1 MSFFL
6 FFFFFFF
13 FFSTA
18 PTEDS
23 YPLEADAGFGVLSPS
38 NSIIGISTGTIS
50 IIAVSK
56 FPSGSIGLVS
66 IGLVSMGLV
75 SIGPVWFGSVLT
87 GSVVVLPMAVSL
99 LS

>member
-6 FFFFFFF
+6 FFFFFF

-18 PTEDS
+18 PTEDP
-23 YPLEADAGFGVLSPS
+23 YPLEADSGFGVLSPS
-38 NSIIGISTGTIS
+38 NSIIGILTGTIS

-56 FPSGSIGLVS
+56 SPSGS

-75 SIGPVWFGSVLT
+75 LIGPVWFGSVLT
-87 GSVVVLPMAVSL
+87 GSVVVLPMAVYL